1 MSSSFGPR
9 TRTNVQLTSKSTG
22 RTFVLPLEIFLPDA
36 NLRQWWGGS
45 QAELLGDVLRIV
57 EGNSHVLSRENIS
70 TEGGSIS
77 SKRKKGEFDRSL
89 RGKLLESTWEIRE
102 TQPKATIMTFNTGS
116 NPNSGFSLIPTLP
129 VTLLL
134 WPVPLDESDE
144 EVSSKI
150 TSYFTSSAK
159 PPSSSSSTS
168 SAASSSKGASS
179 RASKKSSAKREQD
192 ELDEALRLSLAE
204 AASAGSDR
212 GSGGGGGSNPS
223 GRRGGR
229 RAKR

>member
-1 MSSSFGPR
+1 M
-9 TRTNVQLTSKSTG
+9 
-22 RTFVLPLEIFLPDA
+22 LPLEIFLPDA
-36 NLRQWWGGS
+36 YLRQWWGEY
-45 QAELLGDVLRIV
+45 QDELLGDVLNIV
-57 EGNSHVLSRENIS
+57 EGNSHVLSKENIS
-70 TEGGSIS
+70 TEGGSMS
-77 SKRKKGEFDRSL
+77 TKRKKGELDRIL

-102 TQPKATIMTFNTGS
+102 TQPKATVMTFNTGS

-168 SAASSSKGASS
+168 GASSSKGASSIDAS

-192 ELDEALRLSLAE
+192 ELDEALRLSLAQT
-204 AASAGSDR
+204 ASAGSDLV
-212 GSGGGGGSNPS
+212 SGGEGGSNS
-223 GRRGGR
+223 TGRRR
-229 RAKR
+229 